1 MPVIGTFS
9 STQEGYAGSIT
20 TLTLNAKVSIIV
32 NERKDADNAP
42 DFRILAGATEI
53 GAAWRKLN
61 QSSLKSYLRVKLD
74 DPALPQPIWG
84 VLLEASPDGVARL
97 VWQRER
103 KDD

>member
-9 STQEGYAGSIT
+9 CTKEGYAGSIT

-32 NERKDADNAP
+32 NDLKGADNAP
-42 DFRILAGATEI
+42 DFRVMAGSTEI

-61 QSSLKSYLRVKLD
+61 QSSLKSYLRVRLD
-74 DPALPQPIWG
+74 DPALPAPIWG
-84 VLLEASPDGVARL
+84 ILLEASPDGVARL